1 MKKTLIA
8 LAAVAVTSTAMAQ
21 VTISGKLT
29 FDAMENSKTTTQVGT
44 AAATTSTTDSTGAQN
59 GLTTS
64 EFQVSGKEDLG
75 SGITASFQV
84 NSGMAGTGI
93 GDRDTYLNLAGDFGS
108 VRVGRFIPAAS
119 YGYYGYSGAATTQVG
134 SVYNIGTAG
143 SSSRI
148 DTTGVLNTAGTFE
161 RNSNQLQYSSPSF
174 NGLTFNVN
182 YGSTSTDTSAYLGE
196 ASTKQQGFS
205 VAYASGPLSIAAGK
219 NTRNVDAEGSS
230 ATASGVKIEGDLD
243 WIGVKYNMGVAVLN
257 FTNVQ
262 RKDQTAAAA
271 TGVVTVD
278 SDISLNSFGVSVP
291 MGALTFSAS
300 MYSGENDV
308 TALTTDNL
316 DLSGNQLMVNY
327 ALSKRTSIYAVTGMN
342 KSKLGSGNTTTTAT
356 KTKTTSVGMNHSF

>member
-21 VTISGKLT
+21 VTISGKLS
-29 FDAMENSKTTTQVGT
+29 FDAMENSKTTKKVGT
-44 AAATTSTTDSTGAQN
+44 TAATTSTTVSTGAQN

-64 EFQVSGKEDLG
+64 QFQVSGKEDLG

-84 NSGMAGTGI
+84 NSGMAGGSAGI

-119 YGYYGYSGAATTQVG
+119 YGYYDYSGAATTQVG
-134 SVYNIGTAG
+134 SVYDIGNAG
-143 SSSRI
+143 SLS
-148 DTTGVLNTAGTFE
+148 TTGVLNTAGSFE

-182 YGSTSTDTSAYLGE
+182 YGSTSIDASATLGE
-196 ASTKQQGFS
+196 LSTKQQGYS

-219 NTRNVDAEGSS
+219 NTRNADAAGANA
-230 ATASGVKIEGDLD
+230 ATSGAKIEGDLD
-243 WIGVKYNMGVAVLN
+243 WIGAKYNMGVAVLN

-271 TGVVTVD
+271 TGVVTVN

-300 MYSGENDV
+300 MYEGENDV

>member
-1 MKKTLIA
+1 
-8 LAAVAVTSTAMAQ
+8 MAQ
-21 VTISGKLT
+21 VTIGGKLT
-29 FDAMENSKTTTQVGT
+29 FDAMENSKTTTKVGT
-44 AAATTSTTDSTGAQN
+44 AAATTSTSDFTGGQD
-59 GLTTS
+59 GVTTS

-75 SGITASFQV
+75 SGMTASFQV
-84 NSGMAGTGI
+84 NTGMKSSTFGA
-93 GDRDTYLNLAGDFGS
+93 RDTYLKLGGDFGS
-108 VRVGRFIPAAS
+108 VQVGRFTPAAS
-119 YGYYGYSGAATTQVG
+119 LGFYGYSGAATTQVG
-134 SVYNIGTAG
+134 SIYGAGSGANAANAVLGVAATAG
-143 SSSRI
+143 S
-148 DTTGVLNTAGTFE
+148 FE
-161 RNSNQLQYSSPSF
+161 RNDNQLQYSSPSF

-182 YGSTSTDTSAYLGE
+182 YGSTSTDASATLGE

-219 NTRNVDAEGSS
+219 NTRNVDAEGAS

-243 WIGVKYNMGVAVLN
+243 WIGAKYDMGVAVLN

-271 TGVVTVD
+271 TGVVTVN

-300 MYSGENDV
+300 MYEGENDV

-342 KSKLGSGNTTTTAT
+342 KSKLGSGNTTTTAI

>member
-1 MKKTLIA
+1 
-8 LAAVAVTSTAMAQ
+8 VAVTTGAMAQ
-21 VTISGKLT
+21 VTIGGKLT
-29 FDAMENSKTTTQVGT
+29 FDAMENSKTTTKVGT
-44 AAATTSTTDSTGAQN
+44 AAATTSTSDFTGGQD

-75 SGITASFQV
+75 SGLTASFQV
-84 NSGMAGTGI
+84 NTGMNDHGI
-93 GDRDTYLNLAGDFGS
+93 GNRDTYLKLGGDFGS
-108 VRVGRFIPAAS
+108 VQVGRFTPAAS
-119 YGYYGYSGAATTQVG
+119 LGFYGYSGAATTQVG
-134 SVYNIGTAG
+134 SIYGAGSGNGTTANAVLGVVATAG
-143 SSSRI
+143 S
-148 DTTGVLNTAGTFE
+148 FE
-161 RNSNQLQYSSPSF
+161 RNNNQLQYSSPSF

-182 YGSTSTDTSAYLGE
+182 YGSTSTDASATLGE

-219 NTRNVDAEGSS
+219 NTRNVDAEGAS

-243 WIGVKYNMGVAVLN
+243 WIGAKYDMGVAVLN

-271 TGVVTVD
+271 TGVVTVN

-300 MYSGENDV
+300 MYEGENDV

-342 KSKLGSGNTTTTAT
+342 KSELGSGNTAGTAI